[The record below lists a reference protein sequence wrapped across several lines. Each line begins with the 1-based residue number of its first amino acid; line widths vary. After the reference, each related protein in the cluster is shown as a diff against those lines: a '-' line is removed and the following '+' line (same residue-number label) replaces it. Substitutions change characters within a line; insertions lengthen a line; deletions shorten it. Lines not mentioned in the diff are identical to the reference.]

1 MVTKVIILRLNILT
15 RSDGYKAEYGDP
27 EWLS

>member
-27 EWLS
+27 E